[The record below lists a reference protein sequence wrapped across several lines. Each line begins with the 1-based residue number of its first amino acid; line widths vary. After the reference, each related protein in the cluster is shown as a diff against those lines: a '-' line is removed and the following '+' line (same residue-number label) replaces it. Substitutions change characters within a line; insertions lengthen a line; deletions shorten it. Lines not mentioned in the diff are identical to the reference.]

1 MKMICTVK
9 SSRYKLTNESMSE
22 KNCDWA
28 WSPYRFINI
37 EQWIQENNDKKSEMA
52 GQKKCV

>member
-1 MKMICTVK
+1 
-9 SSRYKLTNESMSE
+9 MSE

-37 EQWIQENNDKKSEMA
+37 EQWLQENNDKKSEMA
-52 GQKKCV
+52 GQKKMCLKNILTWKFYYKIALI